1 MLRLLRSTA
10 RDERGAAVIELGLAA
25 PILACM
31 LIGMVDI
38 SNAYSRKLTI
48 EQAAQRGV
56 EKIMQTTE
64 SGTVD
69 ATARSEIVA
78 AAGVPDANVT
88 MTDNLECTNK
98 NTGVRRVLLSS
109 QDCDDATEYHSRY
122 LLVTVTD
129 EFSPMFP
136 IKFGAN
142 SNGKYPIKV
151 RVGMRTQ

>member
-1 MLRLLRSTA
+1 MGQLVRLVTGDQQGTA
-10 RDERGAAVIELGLAA
+10 VVELGLAA
-25 PILACM
+25 PILAVM
-31 LIGMVDI
+31 LIGMVDL

-64 SGTVD
+64 DGTVD
-69 ATARSEIVA
+69 TTARAEIVS

-98 NTGVRRVLLSS
+98 STGLRRVLTPD